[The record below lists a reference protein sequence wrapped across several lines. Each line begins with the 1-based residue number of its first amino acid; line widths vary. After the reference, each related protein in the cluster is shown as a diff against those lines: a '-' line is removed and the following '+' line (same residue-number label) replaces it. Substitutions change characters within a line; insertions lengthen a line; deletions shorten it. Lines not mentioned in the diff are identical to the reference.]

1 VPKVSSSR
9 RNPNSSR
16 KTCLPASTA
25 RSSANCGIGQKLAR
39 ILYAKNSKVYLA
51 CSPEEKATNSITSI
65 RKAVPKSSGQLVFLS
80 LDLAD
85 LTEVTAAAQRFLAQ
99 ESIPHVL
106 FNDAGVMIGPAN
118 SPLKTVQA

>member
-1 VPKVSSSR
+1 LWYRPK
-9 RNPNSSR
+9 
-16 KTCLPASTA
+16 ASPDPL
-25 RSSANCGIGQKLAR
+25 CQD
-39 ILYAKNSKVYLA
+39 SKVYLA

-99 ESIPHVL
+99 ESILHVL